1 MRSFLLLFVFL
12 MLTALVNGQSLD
24 ELRKK
29 KQKTNEQIKYTT
41 KLLEEAKK
49 NQTKTLNK
57 FKILN
62 KQIELRTN
70 LITGINSEVEV
81 LGGFIDQ
88 NAWLVS
94 SLNADLEELKK
105 EYAKMIV
112 FAQKNQTNYSKLLFV
127 LSSNSFNQ
135 AYKRIMYLRQYT
147 EYRKRQ
153 AELIQWIR
161 DLIQVKV
168 SRLQLQRAEKEM
180 LLQSKQQ
187 EANQL
192 TKEKK
197 QQGQYLTTLQK
208 KQKEFERKLKEQQQ
222 IEAQLSNE
230 IQKIV
235 EEEIRKARERAR
247 ELAREKAKE
256 AARQLGKQSG
266 KTSGKPSGKQ
276 TVKPSESTSYEM
288 TPEEKLASGQFEQNK
303 HRLPWPVERGVI
315 TDHFGVHEHPVL
327 KNIQVK
333 NNGIDISTVHG
344 VKARAIFAGEVSRV
358 FMVTGGNM
366 AVIIRHGKYLTVY
379 SNLVNVQ
386 VKSGDKVSIK
396 QTIGTIGTD
405 GDDDK
410 TVLKFQIWR
419 ENAKLDPEDW
429 IAR

>member
-1 MRSFLLLFVFL
+1 MRSFLLLIVFL
-12 MLTALVNGQSLD
+12 MLAILVNGQSLD

-70 LITGINSEVEV
+70 LITGINSEVGV
-81 LGGFIDQ
+81 LADFIDQ
-88 NAWLVS
+88 NAWLVA
-94 SLNADLEELKK
+94 SLNADLEELKS
-105 EYAKMIV
+105 EYARMIV
-112 FAQKNQTNYSKLLFV
+112 YAQRNQTNYDKLLFV

-168 SRLQLQRAEKEM
+168 SRLQLQRAEKET
-180 LLQSKQQ
+180 LLQSKKR
-187 EANQL
+187 EADQL
-192 TKEKK
+192 TKEKT

-208 KQKEFERKLKEQQQ
+208 KQKEFEKKLREQQQ

-235 EEEIRKARERAR
+235 EEEVRKARERAR
-247 ELAREKAKE
+247 ELARAKE
-256 AARQLGKQSG
+256 ATN
-266 KTSGKPSGKQ
+266 KTGKPSAKS
-276 TVKPSESTSYEM
+276 PASTGYEM

-303 HRLPWPVERGVI
+303 RRLPWPVERGVI
-315 TDHFGVHEHPVL
+315 TDHFGIHEHPVL

-333 NNGIDISTVHG
+333 NNGIDISTAQG
-344 VKARAIFAGEVSRV
+344 VRARAVFAGEVSRV

-386 VKSGDKVSIK
+386 VKSGDKVAIK

-405 GDDDK
+405 GDDEK
-410 TVLKFQIWR
+410 TVLKFQIWK
-419 ENAKLDPEDW
+419 ENVKMDPEDW

>member
-1 MRSFLLLFVFL
+1 MRSFLLLSVL
-12 MLTALVNGQSLD
+12 LLLTALVNGQSLD

-70 LITGINSEVEV
+70 LITGINSEVGV
-81 LGGFIDQ
+81 LADFIDQ
-88 NAWLVS
+88 NAWLVA
-94 SLNADLEELKK
+94 SLNADLEGLKK
-105 EYAKMIV
+105 EYAQMIV
-112 FAQKNQTNYSKLLFV
+112 FAQKNQSNYNKLLFV

-135 AYKRIMYLRQYT
+135 AYKRLMYLRQYT

-161 DLIQVKV
+161 DLVQVKV
-168 SRLQLQRAEKEM
+168 SRLQLQRAEKET
-180 LLQSKQQ
+180 LLESKKK
-187 EANQL
+187 EASQL
-192 TKEKK
+192 NKEKK
-197 QQGQYLTTLQK
+197 QQGQYLTTLQQ
-208 KQKEFERKLKEQQQ
+208 KQKEFEKKLREHQQ

-235 EEEIRKARERAR
+235 EEEVRKARERAR
-247 ELAREKAKE
+247 ELAKAKE
-256 AARQLGKQSG
+256 AAKPAGKPTGKQPAKS
-266 KTSGKPSGKQ
+266 TEP
-276 TVKPSESTSYEM
+276 TSYEM

-303 HRLPWPVERGVI
+303 RRLPWPVERGVI
-315 TDHFGVHEHPVL
+315 TDRFGVHEHPVL

-333 NNGIDISTVHG
+333 NNGVDISTAQG
-344 VKARAIFAGEVSRV
+344 VKARAVFAGEVSRV

-419 ENAKLDPEDW
+419 ENEKLDPEGW
-429 IAR
+429 IAK

>member
-1 MRSFLLLFVFL
+1 MRSFLLLSVLFL
-12 MLTALVNGQSLD
+12 ISVLVNGQSLD

-49 NQTKTLNK
+49 NQKKTLNK
-57 FKILN
+57 YNILN

-70 LITGINSEVEV
+70 LITGINSEVTV
-81 LGGFIDQ
+81 LVGFIDQ
-88 NAWLVS
+88 NAWLVT
-94 SLNADLEELKK
+94 SLNSDLEELKK
-105 EYAKMIV
+105 EYAQMLV
-112 FAQKNQTNYSKLLFV
+112 FAQKNKSNYDKLLFI

-135 AYKRIMYLRQYT
+135 AYKRLMYLRQYT

-180 LLQSKQQ
+180 LLESKKQ
-187 EANQL
+187 EADKL

-208 KQKEFERKLKEQQQ
+208 KQKEFEKKLKEQQQ

-230 IQKIV
+230 IQRIV
-235 EEEIRKARERAR
+235 EEEIRKARARAR
-247 ELAREKAKE
+247 ELAKERAKE
-256 AARQLGKQSG
+256 AAKQTGKPAGKQSA
-266 KTSGKPSGKQ
+266 KPAEA
-276 TVKPSESTSYEM
+276 TNYEM

-333 NNGIDISTVHG
+333 NNGIDISTVQG
-344 VKARAIFAGEVSRV
+344 VKARAVFAGEVSRV

-366 AVIIRHGKYLTVY
+366 AVIVRHGKYLTVY

-386 VKSGDKVSIK
+386 VKQGDKVSVK

-405 GDDDK
+405 TDDESK
-410 TVLKFQIWR
+410 TILKFQIWR
-419 ENAKLDPEDW
+419 ENEKMDPESW